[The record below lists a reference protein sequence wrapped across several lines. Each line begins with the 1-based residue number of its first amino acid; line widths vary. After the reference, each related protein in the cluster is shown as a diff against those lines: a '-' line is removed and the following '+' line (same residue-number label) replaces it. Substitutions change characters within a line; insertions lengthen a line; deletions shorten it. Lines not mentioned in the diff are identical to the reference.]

1 MRAPFK
7 WPNPAASLPG
17 TNCWEGFGVSTST
30 TLGETRPEWA
40 RRQERERRHRR
51 AKSRLRLPSAVAAA
65 CWAVLLLW
73 WAAVYPAFTGDAP
86 EPGAPLYAAAV
97 RALHTGPAV
106 LVQTAAAAFALGYLV
121 AALAHFGVRGRYSGP
136 VALVLAGLPPTASL
150 VVSATPEAIATV
162 AALLLTG
169 AGLRLLAR
177 RAQGTLAQGG
187 PAQRLDLAALTAAVC
202 ALALT
207 GTRGAGTAL
216 VAVAVLL
223 LFLPGARVRLA
234 LLTVLAL
241 AVPIALGLLGHPAA
255 RGGDLHPLRAADLAR
270 AQYRAAAPLDPAL
283 TAVAPPADWAAAG
296 ADCSAT
302 AALTDRWNPAA
313 ARRAG
318 TELADTWRQLLRDHP
333 DRVLDARL
341 CRGRIAWAVWAADGG
356 PHAATGVP
364 GPAAGSRGL
373 WHPLHAAAGWSHT
386 LLRAPQ
392 LDWLLWRGA
401 LWAYLGLA
409 AAVLHAWR
417 HRIRALVPVA
427 GAAVLGAQL
436 ALTASAADQDYRTM
450 GAALFLGPL
459 LLTLATV
466 RTRRPA

>member
-1 MRAPFK
+1 M
-7 WPNPAASLPG
+7 SI
-17 TNCWEGFGVSTST
+17 SS

-51 AKSRLRLPSAVAAA
+51 AKSRLRLPFAVAAA

-97 RALHTGPAV
+97 RAVHTGPAV
-106 LVQTAAAAFALGYLV
+106 LAQTAAAAFALGYLA
-121 AALAHFGVRGRYSGP
+121 AALARFGVRGRHSGP
-136 VALVLAGLPPTASL
+136 VAVALAALPPTAAL
-150 VVSATPEAIATV
+150 VVSATPAAVTTL

-177 RAQGTLAQGG
+177 RAEGALERGG
-187 PAQRLDLAALTAAVC
+187 PAQRLDLAVLFTAVC
-202 ALALT
+202 AFALT

-216 VAVAVLL
+216 AAAAVLL
-223 LFLPGARVRLA
+223 LCLPRARARIA
-234 LLTVLAL
+234 LLTAAAL
-241 AVPIALGLLGHPAA
+241 AVPVALALLGHPASP
-255 RGGDLHPLRAADLAR
+255 GGDLHPLRAADLAL
-270 AQYRAAAPLDPAL
+270 AQHRAAAPLGPVL
-283 TAVAPPADWAAAG
+283 TAVAPPADWDAAG

-302 AALTDRWNPAA
+302 AALTDRWNTAT
-313 ARRAG
+313 ARRAED
-318 TELADTWRQLLRDHP
+318 ELASTWRQLLRDHP

-341 CRGRIAWAVWAADGG
+341 CRARIAWAVRAGDGG

-373 WHPLHAAAGWSHT
+373 WHPLHAAATWSRT

-409 AAVLHAWR
+409 AAALHAWR
-417 HRIRALVPVA
+417 HRIRALVPVT
-427 GAAVLGAQL
+427 GAAVLGTQL
-436 ALTASAADQDYRTM
+436 ALTAAAADQDYRTM

-466 RTRRPA
+466 RTRRTD

>member
-1 MRAPFK
+1 M
-7 WPNPAASLPG
+7 
-17 TNCWEGFGVSTST
+17 STST
-30 TLGETRPEWA
+30 TLGEARPEWA

-51 AKSRLRLPSAVAAA
+51 AKSRLRLPFAVAAG
-65 CWAVLLLW
+65 CWGVLLLW
-73 WAAVYPAFTGDAP
+73 WAAVYPAFTGTAVD
-86 EPGAPLYAAAV
+86 GTAPLYAAAV
-97 RALHTGPAV
+97 RAVHVGPAT
-106 LVQTAAAAFALGYLV
+106 LLQTAAAAFALGYLV
-121 AALAHFGVRGRYSGP
+121 AALARYGVRGRYSGP

-150 VVSATPEAIATV
+150 VVSATPAAVATT

-177 RAQGTLAQGG
+177 RAEGTLAQGG
-187 PAQRLDLAALTAAVC
+187 PAQRLDLAVLAAAVC

-241 AVPIALGLLGHPAA
+241 AVPIALGLLGHPAT
-255 RGGDLHPLRAADLAR
+255 RTGDLHTLRAADLALAR
-270 AQYRAAAPLDPAL
+270 HRAAVPPTPGLD
-283 TAVAPPADWAAAG
+283 AVAPPGDWDAAG

-302 AALTDRWNPAA
+302 AALTERWNAPA
-313 ARRAG
+313 ARRAE
-318 TELADTWRQLLRDHP
+318 TELATAWRQLLRDHP

-341 CRGRIAWAVWAADGG
+341 CRGRIAWGVWAGSGG
-356 PHAATGVP
+356 PHAATVVP
-364 GPAAGSRGL
+364 APAAGSRGL
-373 WHPLHAAAGWSHT
+373 WHPLHAAATWSRT

-417 HRIRALVPVA
+417 HRMRALVPVA
-427 GAAVLGAQL
+427 GAAVLGTQL
-436 ALTASAADQDYRTM
+436 ALTASATDQDYRAM
-450 GAALFLGPL
+450 AAALFLGPL

-466 RTRRPA
+466 RTRRTN